1 MNENHS
7 IGMMEGAFFVPKS
20 DLLAWV
26 NTTLQLDVKL
36 IEQLGTGAV
45 YCQLVD
51 LMYPGKVALPRVN
64 WRARNEWEF
73 IGNLKI
79 LQQGF
84 AKCKIQ
90 KYIDIEKLSKGRYQD
105 NLEFIQWLKRYFDI
119 HNKNDP
125 KTYDAPSLRKNAA
138 VDFSF
143 VDIRN
148 PLKPYALLHSEAQRT
163 VKRMMRNPPRIS
175 ARPGVPMTKFGRR

>member
-1 MNENHS
+1 MNENQS

-26 NTTLQLDVKL
+26 NTTLRLVVKQ
-36 IEQLGTGAV
+36 IEQLGTGGA

-51 LMYPGKVALPRVN
+51 LMYPGKVALARVN

-73 IGNLKI
+73 IGNFKI

-125 KTYDAPSLRKNAA
+125 KSYDAPALRKNAA

-148 PLKPYALLHSEAQRT
+148 PLKPYISIDLGLQRT
-163 VKRMMRNPPRIS
+163 VKRMMRNPAKIFV
-175 ARPGVPMTKFGRR
+175 RPEAHMTMFVPK

>member
-1 MNENHS
+1 MKEEQS

-26 NTTLQLDVKL
+26 NSSLRLELTH

-45 YCQLVD
+45 YCQLIDV
-51 LMYPGKVALPRVN
+51 MFPGRVAMGRVN

-73 IGNLKI
+73 ITNYKI
-79 LQQGF
+79 LQQAF

-105 NLEFIQWLKRYFDI
+105 NLEFIQWLKRYSDL
-119 HNKNDP
+119 NNRTDLT
-125 KTYDAPSLRKNAA
+125 TYDPLAARKHAE

-143 VDIRN
+143 I
-148 PLKPYALLHSEAQRT
+148 
-163 VKRMMRNPPRIS
+163 
-175 ARPGVPMTKFGRR
+175 